1 MKPFQLLRVEMRS
14 PIVLRQK
21 LKLREAKWFRDGAQ
35 ELGYLLLDCA
45 VLLSGFPLLRQ
56 IPASLSGKC

>member
-21 LKLREAKWFRDGAQ
+21 LKLREAKCFRDGAQ

-45 VLLSGFPLLRQ
+45 VLLPSFPLLRQ